1 MHTAAPKVTAQKH
14 KKLEFQAAEINIE
27 DKVYNQFN
35 SKTGLRIFFQIA
47 KLLDSGKILT
57 RCVRIHVF
65 LFYIA
70 F

>member
-27 DKVYNQFN
+27 DKVYNQIN
-35 SKTGLRIFFQIA
+35 SKTGLIIFQIA